1 MQPGTLSVC
10 SRPVRPDTSAQN
22 GPGRPR
28 VGMSGRPIGSAHRGG
43 PAGVLRCRIPL
54 PYGPGVRPIADR
66 PGLRTY
72 LGDANRSY
80 PPPRPPGGA
89 ADIPLELVV
98 HEHLDPLAAVCP
110 GCVGL
115 VLPAA
120 PRGRAVRGRR
130 GQRSRQRLGGPDVGT
145 PQPDLDESHTEPAR
159 LAGPARHGRVRR
171 RPPGRRRH
179 PVRRDRCLQQLHRLQ
194 RHLGVQRHGV
204 VAAPPGH
211 VAPPVVAV
219 RDRVRPRGPG
229 DRPVRG
235 HRLLRP
241 GAPPRHVDVRRRN
254 LDRGDA
260 PLAYDPATKSVLLD
274 GGLVPGSGA
283 NNSTWSFHA
292 SVWTPLPPSPTPLS
306 ASWSCTAEPIPA
318 VSSRTRPGRT
328 RAGVGRTSP
337 QRSRRSQRGRTR
349 SASGCTM
356 GRSGSS

>member
-1 MQPGTLSVC
+1 MQPGTISVC

-28 VGMSGRPIGSAHRGG
+28 VGTSGRPIGAVPRACFVAAFLFLMVPAFALSPTDPASAPTSAMRTAATLP
-43 PAGVLRCRIPL
+43 PAL
-54 PYGPGVRPIADR
+54 PAARP
-66 PGLRTY
+66 T
-72 LGDANRSY
+72 S
-80 PPPRPPGGA
+80 PPER
-89 ADIPLELVV
+89 VV

-110 GCVGL
+110 GCVGH

-159 LAGPARHGRVRR
+159 LASPARHGRVRR

-179 PVRRDRCLQQLHRLQ
+179 PVRRDRCLQQLHRPQ

-260 PLAYDPATKSVLLD
+260 PLVCDPATKSVLLD

-292 SVWTPLPPSPTPLS
+292 GVWTPLPPSPTPLS
-306 ASWSCTAEPIPA
+306 ARWSCTAEPIPA